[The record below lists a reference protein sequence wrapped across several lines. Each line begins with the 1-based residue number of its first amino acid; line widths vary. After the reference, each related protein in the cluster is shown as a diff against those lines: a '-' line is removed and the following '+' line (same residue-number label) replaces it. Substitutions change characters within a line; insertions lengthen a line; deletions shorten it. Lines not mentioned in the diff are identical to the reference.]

1 MRSLDENA
9 VLEAHCSTRTLLS
22 FTLKFLHASNSHTA
36 CGTETACTYTKLL
49 LPPVAPVALETLQ
62 VLERQKAW
70 QQRWRERHERE
81 GTLYDAVAV
90 VEDVI
95 IGRSLV
101 ITCIACAMLHDTT
114 STAAL
119 VVQDNTLTVYCRCI
133 GATNKALAKRRA
145 AEDALRIIAEKEA
158 AVAAAAVA
166 QQAAELQAAIGMPA
180 QEDMAVDDAAFH
192 EGCSPV
198 DNANH
203 GDKVADNAAA
213 QEDMAV
219 DNAITSAK
227 VSDKGESLAI
237 LDAQN

>member
-1 MRSLDENA
+1 MA
-9 VLEAHCSTRTLLS
+9 T
-22 FTLKFLHASNSHTA
+22 
-36 CGTETACTYTKLL
+36 
-49 LPPVAPVALETLQ
+49 Q

-95 IGRSLV
+95 IGRSVV
-101 ITCIACAMLHDTT
+101 ITCIACAMPDTAGIQAYALHCVPHHCCFVMFL
-114 STAAL
+114 SRASL
-119 VVQDNTLTVYCRCI
+119 CCRCI

-180 QEDMAVDDAAFH
+180 QEGMAVDNAASH
-192 EGCSPV
+192 EDCLPV

-203 GDKVADNAAA
+203 GDKVADHAAA
-213 QEDMAV
+213 QDDMAV

-227 VSDKGESLAI
+227 VSDKGERLAI
-237 LDAQN
+237 VDVQN